1 MIKSNLKP
9 YTIRMSDQDIEL
21 MNELFELSGAS
32 SKGEFIRRMCEKWNA
47 DEPEQLVKTEFI
59 DRQLQTNEILLNLSP
74 AHLFA
79 LRGTVTSFANFA
91 ERQNEIIDS
100 LKGNKPWMYSG
111 NLFDAEFQNLFIR
124 NIPIKKE
131 TTEADR
137 EAAIKHNMTAF
148 LINAFLV
155 NFLDGK
161 IKETGLTVNALR
173 EFIVKNTPKLA
184 PKPPIKPNE
193 NGTNNPAE
201 IA

>member
-1 MIKSNLKP
+1 MTKSNSIP
-9 YTIRMSDQDIEL
+9 YTIRISRQDAEFL
-21 MNELFELSGAS
+21 NELFELSGAS
-32 SKGEFIRRMCEKWNA
+32 SKGEFFRRLGEKWNA
-47 DEPEQLVKTEFI
+47 DEPEPIVKTEFI

-100 LKGNKPWMYSG
+100 LKGNKPFMYSG
-111 NLFDAEFQNLFIR
+111 SLFDPEFQNMFIR

-137 EAAIKHNMTAF
+137 EAAIKHNLTAF

-155 NFLDGK
+155 NFLDGR
-161 IKETGLTVNALR
+161 IRESALTVNNLR
-173 EFIVKNTPKLA
+173 EFIIKTTPKKE
-184 PKPPIKPNE
+184 PNPPIKQNANATDSQIE
-193 NGTNNPAE
+193 VK
-201 IA
+201 